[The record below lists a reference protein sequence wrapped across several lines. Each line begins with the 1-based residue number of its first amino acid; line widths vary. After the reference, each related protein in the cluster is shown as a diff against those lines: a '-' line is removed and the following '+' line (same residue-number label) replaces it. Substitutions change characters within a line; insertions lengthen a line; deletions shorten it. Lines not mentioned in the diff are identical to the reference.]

1 MSMKDGIK
9 RFLRLSLTGP
19 DRNADMII
27 QEPEMQQLV
36 SEIKNEY
43 TRRREERRVFELQW
57 RMNQN
62 YLQGNQYCDILQETG
77 ELIDYPAL
85 TEDEQRS
92 VYNQIAP
99 INETRLSKLSRVQ
112 PGLTVRP
119 LTEDVSDITTARTA
133 TRLLKS
139 AFSQQQML
147 SKQQTAAAWAEIC
160 GCVFWKSTWDTRSGR
175 LLGYW
180 NDRAIYEGDISVS
193 VVPAYEIFPA
203 NCYRQT
209 LDEQDSIIHARV
221 YTVQEIYNRWGIL
234 LDGRELNVLSM
245 ESSGILAGGSGYNPS
260 MQQLHDNQIE
270 DAELVLEYYEKPS
283 ADFALGRHII
293 VAGDYVV
300 HAGELPW
307 QVGQYYRRGYPFVQ
321 QFCLKTPGMFFG
333 GTVIER
339 LIPLQRDYNAT
350 KNRINEHIARMSIN
364 NVVVEQGSLVNEELL
379 DVGFRPGM
387 VVEYRP
393 GATPPTWMQ
402 VQEIPQTL
410 FSKLTEMRNEF
421 IDISG
426 VSEMSRTSQAPGSIS
441 SGTAL
446 EILKEQ
452 DDTRLAL
459 TAENIRSAIQEVGRQ
474 WLRLFKQ
481 FAVAPRITRISGDD
495 MGDVATLIWQ
505 GSDITSD
512 DVHVDTD
519 NEMTNTPAQ
528 RKQMALDLI
537 NTGMF
542 NDPDTGAM
550 TRETRG
556 KLMEVFQL
564 GNWESATDMDE
575 LHEMRAQRES
585 LELEKRTLPKIMALD
600 DHALHIKEHT
610 RYALSAEF
618 RRLQERRP
626 EMAVAMLAHI
636 DGHKQLAVEQ
646 AMAMQGAAQ
655 DVVQGEEMAQALN
668 RQVINKSTNLSGSLP
683 GGVAG

>member
-1 MSMKDGIK
+1 MSVKDDIK
-9 RFLRLSLTGP
+9 RFLRLPLTGP
-19 DRNADMII
+19 DRSVDTIF
-27 QEPEMQQLV
+27 QDPEMEALV
-36 SEIKNEY
+36 DEIKSEY
-43 TRRREERRVFELQW
+43 NRRREDRRVFELQW

-62 YLQGNQYCDILQETG
+62 FLQGNQYCDILEETG
-77 ELIDYPAL
+77 ELVDYPAL

-119 LTEDVSDITTARTA
+119 LTDDVSDITTAKTS

-139 AFSQQQML
+139 AFSDHKMT
-147 SKQQTAAAWAEIC
+147 SKQQAATAWAEIC
-160 GCVFWKSTWDTRSGR
+160 GCVFWKSTWDTRAGR
-175 LLGYW
+175 LLGYVGKPV
-180 NDRAIYEGDISVS
+180 YEGDITVS

-203 NCYRQT
+203 SCYIENIE
-209 LDEQDSIIHARV
+209 EQDSIIHARV
-221 YTVQEIYNRWGIL
+221 YSVREIYNRWGVL
-234 LDGRELNVLSM
+234 LQGRELNVLSM
-245 ESSGILAGGSGYNPS
+245 ESSGMLVGGTGYNPS
-260 MQQLHDNQIE
+260 MQQIHDHQVE
-270 DAELVLEYYEKPS
+270 DSELVLEYYEKPS
-283 ADFALGRHII
+283 RDFAGGRHII

-300 HAGELPW
+300 HVGELPFR
-307 QVGQYYRRGYPFVQ
+307 VGQYHRRSYPFVQ
-321 QFCLKTPGMFFG
+321 QFCLKRPGVFFG

-393 GATPPTWMQ
+393 GATPPQWMQ
-402 VQEIPQTL
+402 VQEIPQSL
-410 FSKLTEMRNEF
+410 FNKLAEMRNEF

-452 DDTRLAL
+452 DDTRLTL
-459 TAENIRSAIQEVGRQ
+459 TAENIRDAIQAVGKQ

-481 FAVAPRITRISGDD
+481 FAVGPRITRISGDD
-495 MGDVATLIWQ
+495 VGDVAILMWNRN
-505 GSDITSD
+505 DITSD

-528 RKQMALDLI
+528 RKQLALELI
-537 NTGMF
+537 QTGMF

-550 TRETRG
+550 TRETRA

-564 GNWESATDMDE
+564 GNWESAVNTDE
-575 LHEMRAQRES
+575 LHEHRAQREA

-600 DHALHIKEHT
+600 DHALHIKEHV

-618 RRLQERRP
+618 RRMQEMRP
-626 EMAVAMLAHI
+626 EMATAMLAHI
-636 DGHKQLAVEQ
+636 EGHKELAVAQ

-655 DVVQGEEMAQALN
+655 DMAQGEDMAQALN

-683 GGVAG
+683 GGGGA